1 MSYCVVAMT
10 HVTMHVV
17 IAVMNVM
24 SRTER
29 AVVVMVMESVAV
41 MPVPV
46 MCPAA
51 VYVPPTRV
59 ITPVP
64 RTMPCVPCVAP
75 EPIVD
80 NGSIDIY
87 RFDDVVRTIDVLIA
101 YYLNADLVGRFIFLY
116 IDRCNILIDIFGKDS
131 LQNDES
137 FVSFAGL
144 YDA

>member
-1 MSYCVVAMT
+1 MT
-10 HVTMHVV
+10 HVTVHVV
-17 IAVMNVM
+17 IAVMHVT

-59 ITPVP
+59 IPPVP
-64 RTMPCVPCVAP
+64 RTMPSVPCVAP

-87 RFDDVVRTIDVLIA
+87 RFDDIVRTIDVLIA
-101 YYLNADLVGRFIFLY
+101 YNLYADLVRGRVFLHIYRGY
-116 IDRCNILIDIFGKDS
+116 ILEDILRQNS
-131 LQNDES
+131 L
-137 FVSFAGL
+137 
-144 YDA
+144 

>member
-59 ITPVP
+59 VAPIP
-64 RTMPCVPCVAP
+64 RTMPSVPCVAP

-80 NGSIDIY
+80 NRSENIYRLYYIVLTVHILVADYLNRNLVVLVFLDIY
-87 RFDDVVRTIDVLIA
+87 R
-101 YYLNADLVGRFIFLY
+101 GY
-116 IDRCNILIDIFGKDS
+116 ILEDILR
-131 LQNDES
+131 QNR
-137 FVSFAGL
+137 L
-144 YDA
+144 

>member
-1 MSYCVVAMT
+1 
-10 HVTMHVV
+10 
-17 IAVMNVM
+17 
-24 SRTER
+24 
-29 AVVVMVMESVAV
+29 
-41 MPVPV
+41 
-46 MCPAA
+46 
-51 VYVPPTRV
+51 
-59 ITPVP
+59 
-64 RTMPCVPCVAP
+64 MPCVPCRTP

-80 NGSIDIY
+80 NRSIDIY
-87 RFDDVVRTIDVLIA
+87 RFDDVVRTIDVLVA

>member
-101 YYLNADLVGRFIFLY
+101 YHLNADLVGRFIFLY